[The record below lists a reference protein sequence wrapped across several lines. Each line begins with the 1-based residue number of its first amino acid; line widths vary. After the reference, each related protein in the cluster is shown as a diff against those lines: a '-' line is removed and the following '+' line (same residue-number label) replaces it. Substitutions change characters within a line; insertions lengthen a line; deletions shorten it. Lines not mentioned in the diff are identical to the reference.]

1 MEEEIQV
8 RKKRMEGGV
17 SRKSGGGGRAKCYL
31 YIAQAVSF
39 TRKRLE
45 TAPAG
50 FVFLFWNAEFGKLM
64 RGYLIIFMKKH
75 VNNVAS

>member
-50 FVFLFWNAEFGKLM
+50 FVFLF
-64 RGYLIIFMKKH
+64 
-75 VNNVAS
+75 